1 MLKTGRVLLL
11 LAILLLTANAEAN
24 VPVIVKVS
32 QTANISNIAALLG
45 GSVLDSLPG
54 ANTYLLSLPSLPL
67 LTPTLQLLG
76 LQWIA
81 PNKLMTLPSV
91 VPVAM
96 LSVPATMPP
105 AWYKYQPSMQIIG
118 SNSAH
123 AISSG
128 GGVVVADINA
138 RVDYGH
144 PALIGHLTSG
154 YDFVANTPSSI
165 TNLNQS
171 SAGFLDESGGG
182 FLNQSSAGF
191 LDQSSAGFLDDNGVG
206 ILNQSAAGFLD
217 GTDPAYSHGT
227 LCAGVIAAI
236 APNAMI
242 MPLRAFDD
250 EGNADIFTLAKAI
263 RYAVQ
268 HGARVLNMSFGTL
281 QDVKVLQEA
290 IQFAQRANVVL
301 VASAG
306 NNNTSNPQY
315 PASYSGVFGSASTG
329 LTDVKSWF
337 SNYGSNGV
345 NVYLDAPGENIISP
359 YPDGRYS
366 IVSGTSFSAPAVSG
380 TAALVLSLR
389 TTGIASYIA
398 NTAVKIDQQ
407 NPNYSGQLGVGR
419 IDALNAVQAAQ

>member
-1 MLKTGRVLLL
+1 
-11 LAILLLTANAEAN
+11 
-24 VPVIVKVS
+24 
-32 QTANISNIAALLG
+32 
-45 GSVLDSLPG
+45 
-54 ANTYLLSLPSLPL
+54 
-67 LTPTLQLLG
+67 
-76 LQWIA
+76 
-81 PNKLMTLPSV
+81 
-91 VPVAM
+91 M
-96 LSVPATMPP
+96 LSVPANVPP
-105 AWYKYQPSMQIIG
+105 NWYKYQPSMQIIR
-118 SNSAH
+118 SNSAQ

-128 GGVVVADINA
+128 RGVVVADINS

-144 PALIGHLTSG
+144 PALIGHLTSA

-165 TNLNQS
+165 TSLNQS
-171 SAGFLDESGGG
+171 SAGFLDDQSGGG
-182 FLNQSSAGF
+182 FLNQSAAGF
-191 LDQSSAGFLDDNGVG
+191 LDQSSAGFLDNNGVG
-206 ILNQSAAGFLD
+206 VSILNQSSAGFLD
-217 GTDPAYSHGT
+217 GTNPAYSHGT

-268 HGARVLNMSFGTL
+268 HGAQVLNMSFGTL

-315 PASYSGVFGSASTG
+315 PASYSGVLGSASTG

-398 NTAVKIDQQ
+398 NTVVKIDQQ

-419 IDALNAVQAAQ
+419 IDVLNAVKAAQ